1 MRGVALLADA
11 VEHGAKKHVVELSA
25 FSHLLQRVAAAA
37 HGALPSF
44 RNPRRPLVEMH
55 PADALFGSHVGEIVH
70 RQPVGNARRQGVDI
84 ATHLLLSAA
93 WLAQM
98 HGVETGV

>member
-1 MRGVALLADA
+1 
-11 VEHGAKKHVVELSA
+11 
-25 FSHLLQRVAAAA
+25 
-37 HGALPSF
+37 
-44 RNPRRPLVEMH
+44 MH

-84 ATHLLLSAA
+84 ATHLLLSAVGF
-93 WLAQM
+93 AQM